1 MRRVWMCR
9 IVLFGVVL
17 LQSCLHKVPDDA
29 YPMSPTVPLKFVGCH
44 SPDENE
50 DSRLRGIPL
59 ILPCTKGDFR
69 YYTFSVEN
77 PYEDRKM
84 ALWLN
89 HRALTFSFMR
99 IFTLVEEGK
108 WLPVCEDFGA
118 GYEPH
123 RWEEFSRNDRFAN
136 IPLDSDIVAFGLILD
151 FPKLFRDRCRY
162 GRRLVVVDPGKSV
175 EFQFL
180 YYESLRPWCF
190 RMPAFIYPPGKDP
203 VLNYWFPHISE
214 VEKIYVSSGM
224 VNGTK
229 PDGSKEIGLGEI
241 NWDLSLDWPIC
252 NMTNCTLRI
261 LD

>member
-1 MRRVWMCR
+1 MCR

-29 YPMSPTVPLKFVGCH
+29 YPMQPTVPVKIVGNH

-50 DSRLRGIPL
+50 EYYLRSIPL
-59 ILPCTKGDFR
+59 ILPCTKGNFM
-69 YYTFSVEN
+69 YYTVSVEN
-77 PYEDRKM
+77 PYDDRKM

-118 GYEPH
+118 GYESH
-123 RWEEFSRNDRFAN
+123 RWEEFSRNDPFAT
-136 IPLDSDIVAFGLILD
+136 IPLDSDAAVFGVIME
-151 FPKLFRDRCRY
+151 FSKFFRDRARY
-162 GRRLVVVDPGKSV
+162 GKRLVVVDPGKTV

-190 RMPAFIYPPGKDP
+190 RMPAFIYPSGKEP
-203 VLNYWFPHISE
+203 TLNYWFPNITE
-214 VEKIYVSSGM
+214 VEKIYISSEM

-229 PDGSKEIGLGEI
+229 PDGSKEIRPGEI